1 MDLSRS
7 LLSFALLCTCFIRSQ
22 SFLIRKRGILTKKI
36 TGKKE
41 IAQKNENIP
50 KISIV
55 KCEKQFNKCSTVNAL
70 RQEVGWGWGSLKK
83 HWSYNF

>member
-7 LLSFALLCTCFIRSQ
+7 LLSFASLSTCFIRSQ
-22 SFLIRKRGILTKKI
+22 SFLIRKQGILKKKI

-41 IAQKNENIP
+41 IVQKNENIP

-55 KCEKQFNKCSTVNAL
+55 KCEKQFNKSVAL
-70 RQEVGWGWGSLKK
+70 
-83 HWSYNF
+83 